1 MRKNFSAMG
10 SQVTQRRDRGFSSRA
25 VQGFY
30 FVTSGSWASAK
41 KLLAFRN
48 ANVRSSAAAIALA
61 TISAALSPSVANS
74 QMVAVV
80 GSGTAKCGKYL
91 MEISAK
97 PEAEREY
104 FSWAQGYMS
113 GILLSAPPGVDDS
126 LQLITEQM
134 PVASQIN
141 FMRAFCSQKPDTSYS
156 DGVEA
161 LYRALG
167 GTAVR

>member
-10 SQVTQRRDRGFSSRA
+10 NQVTQNRDWDFSSCAAR
-25 VQGFY
+25 Y
-30 FVTSGSWASAK
+30 SHRVTSGSWASAR
-41 KLLAFRN
+41 KLPASRN
-48 ANVRSSAAAIALA
+48 ANVRSSAAAIVLA

-80 GSGTAKCGKYL
+80 GTGTAKCGKYL
-91 MEISAK
+91 TEISAK

-126 LQLITEQM
+126 LQLITEKL

-141 FMRAFCSQKPDTSYS
+141 FMRQFCGQKPDTSYS

-167 GTAVR
+167 GTAIR